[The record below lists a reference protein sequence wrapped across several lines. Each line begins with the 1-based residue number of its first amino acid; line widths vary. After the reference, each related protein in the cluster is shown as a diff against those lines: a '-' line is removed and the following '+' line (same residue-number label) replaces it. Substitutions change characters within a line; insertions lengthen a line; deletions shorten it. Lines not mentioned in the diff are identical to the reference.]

1 MLTRRLAALYNFV
14 APGRV
19 VADVGTDHGY
29 LIAELVE
36 SGRCPRGYACD
47 INPQPLEKARSW
59 IRKKGLSD
67 RITLLCCDGLCQV
80 PMDQVQEVVIAGM
93 GGELISHI
101 LSACPALKREEVG
114 LVLQPMSRAALLR
127 RWLGENGFSLLKETA
142 LQENG
147 FYYSVMRACY
157 TGRRVSLSEA
167 QARTGLL
174 AGQTEPEA
182 QAYLLRQ
189 REILARIAEQ
199 TARSPRM
206 AEQSRHYQRDLAELE
221 ALLQPKSK

>member
-1 MLTRRLAALYNFV
+1 MLTHRLATLYDFV
-14 APGRV
+14 TPGRV
-19 VADVGTDHGY
+19 VVDVGTDHGY
-29 LIAELVE
+29 LIAELIE

-47 INPQPLEKARSW
+47 INPQPLEKARNW
-59 IRKKGLSD
+59 IQKKGLSD
-67 RITLLCCDGLCQV
+67 RITLLCCDGLRQV
-80 PMDQVQEVVIAGM
+80 PMEQVQEVVIAGM

-101 LSACPALKREEVG
+101 LSACPAIKQKDVG

-157 TGRRVSLSEA
+157 TGRRVFLSEA

-189 REILARIAEQ
+189 RDILAHIAEQ

-206 AEQSRHYQRDLAELE
+206 AEQNQRFQKDLAELE
-221 ALLQPKSK
+221 ALLQQKNK